1 MTTEAVRKPLFVP
14 VGLPILLRDIVHER
28 TGIFFEP
35 DRCDL
40 LLEKLEPL
48 ARQRKCQ
55 SFLDYDYLL
64 KYKYNGVEDWIQVAE
79 ALSVQETYFYREF
92 GQIKLLVEVLVP
104 QWFQRHSTPLRI
116 WCAACA
122 SGEEPYSIA
131 MALFEAGWSEHPIEL
146 YASDAS
152 PSALEKART
161 AVYREKSFRQTPP
174 NLREKYFIP
183 AAGGWRIREDIAKRV
198 RFQRANLLATEEF
211 SSLAHS
217 NIVFCRNVFIYFS
230 AHAIRQT
237 LAAFASRMP
246 LNSHLFVGAAESL
259 LKLTADFELR
269 EISET
274 FVYVR
279 V

>member
-1 MTTEAVRKPLFVP
+1 L
-14 VGLPILLRDIVHER
+14 
-28 TGIFFEP
+28 
-35 DRCDL
+35 
-40 LLEKLEPL
+40 
-48 ARQRKCQ
+48 
-55 SFLDYDYLL
+55 
-64 KYKYNGVEDWIQVAE
+64 
-79 ALSVQETYFYREF
+79 
-92 GQIKLLVEVLVP
+92 
-104 QWFQRHSTPLRI
+104 
-116 WCAACA
+116 
-122 SGEEPYSIA
+122 
-131 MALFEAGWSEHPIEL
+131 PIEL

-152 PSALEKART
+152 PGALEKART
-161 AVYREKSFRQTPP
+161 AVYREKAFRQTPP

-183 AAGGWRIREDIAKRV
+183 AEGGWRIREDIAKRV

-211 SSLAHS
+211 SSLARS
-217 NIVFCRNVFIYFS
+217 NVVFCRNVFIYFS

-259 LKLTADFELR
+259 LKLTTDFELR